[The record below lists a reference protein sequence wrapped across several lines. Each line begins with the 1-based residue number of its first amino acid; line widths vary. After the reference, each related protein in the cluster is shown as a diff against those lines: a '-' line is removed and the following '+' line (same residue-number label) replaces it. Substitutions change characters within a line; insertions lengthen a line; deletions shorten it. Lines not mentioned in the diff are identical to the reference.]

1 LATLSKVLISLALLA
16 GFLAA
21 DTVILECLVIT
32 HREGAALLS
41 FRAAPRSAQKF
52 DSATLALHLIGTKYP
67 PIRVN
72 GRPTPIRSQANGW
85 ITLPVPLKEAAKPVK
100 IEPQG
105 FFDDTT
111 AIGLAP
117 YLVLDSAA
125 ARPPQ

>member
-1 LATLSKVLISLALLA
+1 LLA
-16 GFLAA
+16 GLLAA
-21 DTVILECLVIT
+21 DTVILDCLVIA
-32 HREGAALLS
+32 RRGGAALLS
-41 FRAAPRSAQKF
+41 FRPAPRSSQKF
-52 DSATLALHLIGTKYP
+52 DSATLALHLIGTRFP

-72 GRPTPIRSQANGW
+72 GRLTPIRSQANGW
-85 ITLPVPLKEAAKPVK
+85 ITLPLPLKDAAKPIK
-100 IEPQG
+100 IEPDG